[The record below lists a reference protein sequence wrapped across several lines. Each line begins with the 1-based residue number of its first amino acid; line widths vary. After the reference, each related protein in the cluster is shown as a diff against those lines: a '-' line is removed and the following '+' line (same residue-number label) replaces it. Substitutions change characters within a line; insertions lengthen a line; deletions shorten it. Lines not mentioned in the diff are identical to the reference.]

1 MMAEEQERTGEAEST
16 TGADNAAAPEAEAAR
31 ETTEDWQAL
40 AEERWDSL
48 LRLRADFENFRRRMD
63 REREEF
69 RSLVASELLARF
81 LVVYDNLERAL
92 KAMPVD
98 HEAASF
104 RTGIEMTRR
113 GFLEVLKQEG
123 VETIPTVG
131 QMFDPNVHEAIVR
144 TPDPAP
150 EDTVLEELQAG
161 FKTSSRVIRAA
172 LVRVSAGSDA
182 DSGGDVG
189 ADTGAA
195 DESEAGGE
203 PEQGGDGGGQA

>member
-1 MMAEEQERTGEAEST
+1 MMDEEQEQERTGEAKT
-16 TGADNAAAPEAEAAR
+16 TPEAADPAAEQTESEAAR
-31 ETTEDWQAL
+31 EAAPNWQAL

-69 RSLVASELLARF
+69 RSLVASEILARF

-92 KAMPVD
+92 KAMPAD
-98 HEAASF
+98 EEASPW

-123 VETIPTVG
+123 VESIPTVG
-131 QMFDPNVHEAIVR
+131 QMFDPTVHEAIVR

-161 FKTSSRVIRAA
+161 FKTPSRVIRAA
-172 LVRVSAGSDA
+172 LVRVSAGSEP
-182 DSGGDVG
+182 DS
-189 ADTGAA
+189 
-195 DESEAGGE
+195 GGE
-203 PEQGGDGGGQA
+203 PEQGGDGGGPA